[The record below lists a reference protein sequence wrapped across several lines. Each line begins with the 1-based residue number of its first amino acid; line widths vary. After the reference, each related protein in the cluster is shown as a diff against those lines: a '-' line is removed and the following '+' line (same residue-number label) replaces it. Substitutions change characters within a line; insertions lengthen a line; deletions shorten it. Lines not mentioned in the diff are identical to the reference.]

1 MTSCHR
7 ALFAG
12 MAISL
17 LVHWSVPVHA
27 AEAVGQVKPA
37 KVEAISGG
45 TLKKVTL
52 TAKAAQRIDVQTAE
66 VRADPSGKR
75 VIPYAAVLY
84 DKQGA
89 TWVYVTTEPLAFVRH
104 AIAIDLIL
112 GENAT
117 LKDGP
122 AVGAKVLVVGVPQ
135 VYGAE
140 TGVGH

>member
-1 MTSCHR
+1 MTFWQR
-7 ALFAG
+7 ALLAG
-12 MAISL
+12 VATSL
-17 LVHWSVPVHA
+17 LSLGSVQSHA
-27 AEAVGQVKPA
+27 AEAVGFVKPA
-37 KVEAISGG
+37 KIEAIPGSP
-45 TLKKVTL
+45 LKKVTL
-52 TAKAAQRIDVQTAE
+52 TAKAAQRLDVQTAE

-89 TWVYVTTEPLAFVRH
+89 TWVYVTSEPLVFVRH
-104 AIAIDLIL
+104 AIAIELIR
-112 GENAT
+112 GENAM

-140 TGVGH
+140 IGVGH

>member
-7 ALFAG
+7 ALLAG
-12 MAISL
+12 MALCFLAVAPTPSRAAD
-17 LVHWSVPVHA
+17 PVGH
-27 AEAVGQVKPA
+27 VKPA
-37 KVEAISGG
+37 KVEAIPGS

-66 VRADPSGKR
+66 VRSDPSGKR
-75 VIPYAAVLY
+75 IIPYAAVLY

-89 TWVYVTTEPLAFVRH
+89 TWVYVTSEPLAFVRQ
-104 AIAIDLIL
+104 AVTIDLIR

-117 LKDGP
+117 LKEGP
-122 AVGAKVLVVGVPQ
+122 AVGAKLLVVGVPQ

-140 TGVGH
+140 LGVGH

>member
-1 MTSCHR
+1 MTSYHR

-12 MAISL
+12 VAISL
-17 LVHWSVPVHA
+17 LVPWPVPAHA
-27 AEAVGQVKPA
+27 ADAVVHVKPA
-37 KVEAISGG
+37 KVEAISGS

-66 VRADPSGKR
+66 VRTDPSGKR

-104 AIAIDLIL
+104 AIAIEIIR

>member
-12 MAISL
+12 AAISL
-17 LVHWSVPVHA
+17 LVLWSVPAHA
-27 AEAVGQVKPA
+27 AEAVGHVKPA
-37 KVEAISGG
+37 KVEAISGS

-52 TAKAAQRIDVQTAE
+52 TARAAQRIDVQTAE
-66 VRADPSGKR
+66 VRTDPSGKR

-104 AIAIDLIL
+104 AIAIELIR

-122 AVGAKVLVVGVPQ
+122 EVGAKVLVVGVPQ